1 MPQYQHITHNYRP
14 KRLELLRI
22 VATFAAAMCK
32 AVARN
37 LTHNATQS
45 IITFISHN
53 SYTMYL
59 DSEKKKEIFGKYGQS
74 NSDTGSVESQVA
86 LFSYRIAHLTEHM
99 KQNRKDHTTERSLVK
114 MVGKRRALLNYLKR
128 KDIERY
134 RAIVKNLGLR
144 K

>member
-1 MPQYQHITHNYRP
+1 MCVSRKVRN
-14 KRLELLRI
+14 
-22 VATFAAAMCK
+22 FAAATSE
-32 AVARN
+32 RPQHSN
-37 LTHNATQS
+37 N
-45 IITFISHN
+45 HN
-53 SYTMYL
+53 SHSTYTMYL

-74 NSDTGSVESQVA
+74 NSDTGSAESQVA

-134 RAIVKNLGLR
+134 RAIVKALGLR